1 MFRRR
6 SDTIKMFQG
15 FEWGGADRLN
25 NGFLQKFNSAF
36 CKKAGGGG
44 GAGKAIH
51 TLVTL
56 QGSAK
61 MLGLGCVNSLP
72 GSGWL

>member
-15 FEWGGADRLN
+15 FELGGGADRLN
-25 NGFLQKFNSAF
+25 DGFLQKFNSAF
-36 CKKAGGGG
+36 CKKAGG
-44 GAGKAIH
+44 AGKAIH

-56 QGSAK
+56 
-61 MLGLGCVNSLP
+61 LVCVTINRMKE
-72 GSGWL
+72 